1 MRRTIAAL
9 VCAAGGLAGV
19 GCSSLKYEQKTPD
32 GGVIAF
38 KVKDRDA
45 ALNKLKQDYGSVEI
59 EAEYDPKANTP
70 GKPFD
75 PSAPVKPS
83 GRMAAGGSMG
93 SLVAASDDG
102 VMHIKFSKKATTPA
116 GLPPAPADDGLVQAG
131 YARPTAGGAA
141 KAGGSAL
148 PPPDMTG
155 MPGH

>member
-1 MRRTIAAL
+1 MRRTIAVL

-19 GCSSLKYEQKTPD
+19 GCNSLKYEQQTPD

-38 KVKDRDA
+38 KVKDREA
-45 ALNKLKQDYGSVEI
+45 ALAKLKKDYGDIDI

-75 PSAPVKPS
+75 PSAPVRPS
-83 GRMAAGGSMG
+83 ERLAASGGLG
-93 SLVAASDDG
+93 TLVAAADDG
-102 VMHIKFSKKATTPA
+102 VMHIKFSKKPTTPA
-116 GLPPAPADDGLVQAG
+116 GLPPAPTDDGLVQAG
-131 YARPTAGGAA
+131 FTQPV
-141 KAGGSAL
+141 KKGGSAL

>member
-1 MRRTIAAL
+1 MRRTIAVL

-19 GCSSLKYEQKTPD
+19 GCNSLKYTEQTPD

-45 ALNKLKQDYGSVEI
+45 ALAKLKRDYGEVEH
-59 EAEYDPKANTP
+59 EAEYDPMANTP

-83 GRMAAGGSMG
+83 ERLVAGGVG
-93 SLVAASDDG
+93 SLVGGADDG
-102 VMHIKFSKKATTPA
+102 VMHIKFRKKPTTPA
-116 GLPPAPADDGLVQAG
+116 GLPPAPPDDGLVQAG
-131 YARPTAGGAA
+131 YSRPAVGGPP
-141 KAGGSAL
+141 KRGGSAL

>member
-1 MRRTIAAL
+1 MRRAIAVL
-9 VCAAGGLAGV
+9 VCAAGGLAGI
-19 GCSSLKYEQKTPD
+19 GCNSLKYEQKTPD

-45 ALNKLKQDYGSVEI
+45 ALAKLKQDYGDVDI

-83 GRMAAGGSMG
+83 ERLAASGGLG
-93 SLVAASDDG
+93 SLVAGTDDG
-102 VMHIKFSKKATTPA
+102 VMHIKFTRKPTTPA

-131 YARPTAGGAA
+131 YTRPTAGGPA
-141 KAGGSAL
+141 KKGGSAL